1 MRDRR
6 ACNDAVIGISPFAR
20 PDAGLVLAVCA
31 AGAVGVLDLGLGD
44 RPAREALGRLRAAGR
59 EPYGVRVGLGCVLS
73 PADLSWEGHA
83 PAGRCPGGSPP
94 PTTVVL

>member
-59 EPYGVRVGLGCVLS
+59 RTVS
-73 PADLSWEGHA
+73 PIPLQRSA
-83 PAGRCPGGSPP
+83 PAASRRG
-94 PTTVVL
+94 